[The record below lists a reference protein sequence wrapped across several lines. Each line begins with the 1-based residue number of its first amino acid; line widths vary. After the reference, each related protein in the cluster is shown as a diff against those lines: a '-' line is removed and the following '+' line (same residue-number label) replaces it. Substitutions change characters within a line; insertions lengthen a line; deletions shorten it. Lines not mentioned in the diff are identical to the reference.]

1 MRFNQAWK
9 AAICGGENKGKYF
22 PANVP
27 GNVQRDYAEFL
38 GLKNLHYGRTLKA
51 LESTENERWS
61 YKTALDYAAKPDE
74 RVYFVAEGIDYAYD
88 IRLNGETIFSGE
100 GMYTPV
106 EIDITDAAKP
116 GDELEVIIR
125 PHPKAEG
132 GASGTRDEARE
143 SCKPPFC
150 YGWDWNPRLLV
161 SGLWLPAYIETRG
174 RDFIYACEPF
184 YALNAERTEA
194 KVRFGI
200 QTAGKATITLLDP
213 DGKVVYEGE
222 EREFTVKDVRL
233 WWCNG
238 HGKPD
243 LYDWRVATKDCER
256 RGKIGFKTLRLVRNE
271 GDLGE
276 ETNFPKG
283 PYSSAITIELNGRRI
298 FAKGSN
304 LVSPDIFPG
313 TVTDERSAGY
323 ATAAR
328 EANMN
333 ILRVWGGSGLCK
345 PAFYDACDREGI
357 LVWQEFML
365 ACNDYPDDDKYLETL
380 EKEATS
386 VIKKL
391 RGHASLAFWCGGNE
405 LFNTWSG
412 MNDQSLA
419 LRLLNKLCYELDPHR
434 PFIPTSPMPGM
445 GHGGYAFREQEG
457 REIFEVFAAK
467 RLTAYSEFGVPS
479 LAGAEELRKII
490 PADELFPVRPTEN
503 WVYHHAF
510 GAWQDNSWACTD
522 VIRDYFG
529 ESASLAEEVDRS
541 QLLQSIG
548 YKAAFEEAR
557 RQWRHCSM
565 AINWCFNEP
574 WITAANNSI
583 MTYPLVKKPAYYAVR
598 ESLRPVIASA
608 KFAKLR
614 YDAGEELEFELWLIN
629 DSGEIVRDT
638 VTACLSLG
646 GKEYELLTW
655 DSGETAAYSVRRG
668 ATVRFVLPG
677 YAESGVMTV
686 KLKTASG
693 SADSEYALLYRK
705 STPSRNAVKTLNL

>member
-1 MRFNQAWK
+1 M
-9 AAICGGENKGKYF
+9 
-22 PANVP
+22 
-27 GNVQRDYAEFL
+27 
-38 GLKNLHYGRTLKA
+38 
-51 LESTENERWS
+51 
-61 YKTALDYAAKPDE
+61 
-74 RVYFVAEGIDYAYD
+74 
-88 IRLNGETIFSGE
+88 
-100 GMYTPV
+100 
-106 EIDITDAAKP
+106 
-116 GDELEVIIR
+116 
-125 PHPKAEG
+125 
-132 GASGTRDEARE
+132 
-143 SCKPPFC
+143 
-150 YGWDWNPRLLV
+150 
-161 SGLWLPAYIETRG
+161 
-174 RDFIYACEPF
+174 
-184 YALNAERTEA
+184 
-194 KVRFGI
+194 
-200 QTAGKATITLLDP
+200 
-213 DGKVVYEGE
+213 
-222 EREFTVKDVRL
+222 RL

-243 LYDWRVATKDCER
+243 LYDWRGATKGCER

-276 ETNFPKG
+276 ETDFPKG

-457 REIFEVFAAK
+457 REVFEVFAAK

-529 ESASLAEEVDRS
+529 ESASLEEEVERS

-548 YKAAFEEAR
+548 YKAAFEESR

-614 YDAGEELEFELWLIN
+614 YDAGEELEFELWFIN
-629 DSGEIVRDT
+629 DSGEIIRDT

-677 YAESGVMTV
+677 CAESGVMTV